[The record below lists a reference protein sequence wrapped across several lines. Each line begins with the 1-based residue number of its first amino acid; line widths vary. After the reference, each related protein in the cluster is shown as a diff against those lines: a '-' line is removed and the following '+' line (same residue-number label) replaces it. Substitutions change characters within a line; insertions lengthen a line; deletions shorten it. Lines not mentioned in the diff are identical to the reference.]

1 MDEKT
6 LKALKDAIELWERI
20 ESRELDEGVVH
31 CPLCKIFSVPMADGY
46 SCTDC
51 PIRKETRRENCE
63 GSPYWG
69 YRNDAEDRDERAH
82 DEVVFLRSLLPEG
95 EE

>member
-1 MDEKT
+1 MDERS

-20 ESRELDEGVVH
+20 ESRELNEGDFN
-31 CPLCKIFSVPMADGY
+31 CPLCETFCVHGPTGY
-46 SCTDC
+46 SCTNC
-51 PIRKETRRENCE
+51 PIRKKTGRENCE
-63 GSPYWG
+63 GTPYWS